1 MVTEPDSEL
10 YYLIKRFQQGDSH
23 AGWLFVQD
31 KKIQKIIGGRL
42 REYKRMFHWLPSED
56 IEDIECGL
64 VPRIIDLIGNFK
76 LPEQPNDGRVIS
88 YFSLRL
94 RGEAD
99 FLLKKVTDMKQMVDP
114 EHGKTYLMM
123 LSQTVEGLEDVL
135 EQKGEFANDLL
146 SLIEDNRQCDLL
158 RSIFDSIPKDSND
171 HLWLRCYLYR
181 VKQMTWADIGNEI
194 GYKQTDYTWLKE
206 NTARFVT
213 RLKHRLM
220 LMGEKINYRVC
231 GIYTD
236 RGEVGIALFD
246 SLDRKRDLIW
256 SKTYQS
262 YSDLDKVEA
271 KLGDIFRQAD
281 INYVLMNAV
290 NDENPAYIIIM
301 RYLSKREAFV
311 ETIATKPFTHL
322 LPRMPNHV
330 NGIVATDTHRQAM
343 LLAMIKRAW
352 IDERRERGV
361 ADGKDELSGNSV
373 PFI

>member
-1 MVTEPDSEL
+1 MVVEPDSEL
-10 YYLIKRFQQGDSH
+10 YHLIRRFQEGDSH
-23 AGWLFVQD
+23 AGWLFAQN

-42 REYKRMFHWLPSED
+42 REYKRMFHWLPQED

-64 VPRIIDLIGNFK
+64 IPRIVELLGNFK

-99 FLLKKVTDMKQMVDP
+99 FLLKKVTDMKQMVDH

-123 LSQTVEGLEDVL
+123 LSQTVEGMEEVL

-146 SLIEDNRQCDLL
+146 SLIEDTRQGDLL
-158 RSIFDSIPKDSND
+158 RAVFQSIPEDSND
-171 HLWLRCYLYR
+171 YLWLKCYLYR
-181 VKQMTWADIGNEI
+181 VKQKTWADIGKEI

-213 RLKHRLM
+213 RLKHKLL

-236 RGEVGIALFD
+236 RGEVAIALFD
-246 SLDRKRDLIW
+246 SLDKKRDLIW

-281 INYVLMNAV
+281 INYVLMNDV
-290 NDENPAYIIIM
+290 DTENPAYVIIM
-301 RYLSKREAFV
+301 RYLSKKEAFV
-311 ETIATKPFTHL
+311 ETVPMKQFVPL

-330 NGIVATDTHRQAM
+330 NGIAATDVHRYAM
-343 LLAMIKRAW
+343 LLALIKRAW
-352 IDERRERGV
+352 IDERRERGI
-361 ADGKDELSGNSV
+361 AERQDESGGDSV

>member
-1 MVTEPDSEL
+1 VVTEPDSEL
-10 YYLIKRFQQGDSH
+10 YYLIKRFQSGDSH

-31 KKIQKIIGGRL
+31 KKIQKIISGRL

-56 IEDIECGL
+56 LEDIECGL
-64 VPRIIDLIGNFK
+64 VPRIIEIIGNFK
-76 LPEQPNDGRVIS
+76 LPEQANDGRVIS

-99 FLLKKVTDMKQMVDP
+99 FLLKKVTDMKQMVDH

-123 LSQTVEGLEDVL
+123 LSQTVEGMEDIL
-135 EQKGEFANDLL
+135 PQEGEFANDLL
-146 SLIEDNRQCDLL
+146 SLIEDGRQGELL
-158 RSIFDSIPKDSND
+158 RKIFDSIPKDSND
-171 HLWLRCYLYR
+171 RLWLECYLYR
-181 VKQMTWADIGNEI
+181 VRQMTWADIGEKI

-213 RLKHRLM
+213 RLKYSLT
-220 LMGEKINYRVC
+220 LMGERVNYRIC

-236 RGEVGIALFD
+236 RGEVAIALFD
-246 SLDRKRDLIW
+246 SQDKKKDAIW

-271 KLGDIFRQAD
+271 KLGDLFRQSD
-281 INYVLMNAV
+281 INYVLMNEV
-290 NDENPAYIIIM
+290 DVENPAYVIIM

-311 ETIATKPFTHL
+311 ETTAIEPFTRL
-322 LPRMPNHV
+322 LPSMPNHI
-330 NGIVATDTHRQAM
+330 NGVVSSDIHRQAM

-361 ADGKDELSGNSV
+361 ADNQNQSGYDSV
-373 PFI
+373 PPI